1 MLYVNIWATKQTYY
15 VVAQMGLNNLSS
27 KVGTYLENYLATDY
41 MLETISFVYCL
52 LFINTFYLG
61 VSYKLDVSKNKCLL
75 LRIFSKATHFVL
87 CTATLTKVRSTNA
100 HILLNSQNN
109 NTTISSKLMD
119 IQSAENC
126 KGFSETARQIPEKED
141 YKFWSWF
148 AGVID
153 GDGNFDIR
161 IDPISK
167 KRVLKQIR
175 IKLHNRDVRILRRI
189 QDYIHMGRIRADKNK
204 PYSIYTVS
212 TKETM
217 LYIIKN
223 INGLIRLKVPSFKE
237 ACILYNINYKEANYN
252 IELYDSYFAGLIDT
266 DGSIV
271 FNYTGNRIECNL
283 EFQYNEY
290 TSKLNFDNTILNSKP
305 TILIRNKS
313 SKLNDLKNFSSITFK
328 FQNVNNMLFIYDYF
342 LKNRLYSDMKFY
354 RVTKIKS
361 FIEIRKY
368 QKSIKGSIEHKI
380 YSDFVIDWIKYENP
394 LWYKVPFVEKYLL
407 YK

>member
-1 MLYVNIWATKQTYY
+1 MTYY
-15 VVAQMGLNNLSS
+15 VVAQMGQDNLSS
-27 KVGTYLENYLATDY
+27 FNYFASDY
-41 MLETISFVYCL
+41 MLETILFQYCL
-52 LFINTFYLG
+52 LFINTSYLCKEG
-61 VSYKLDVSKNKCLL
+61 YKCAEFNKLNPSAVSFLQLDVSRN
-75 LRIFSKATHFVL
+75 
-87 CTATLTKVRSTNA
+87 N
-100 HILLNSQNN
+100 ILLKSQNN
-109 NTTISSKLMD
+109 NIRDPNGSN
-119 IQSAENC
+119 IQSAENW

-141 YKFWSWF
+141 SKFWNWF

-161 IDPISK
+161 IDPLSN

-189 QDYIHMGRIRADKNK
+189 QDNLHIGRIRADKNK
-204 PYSIYTVS
+204 PYSIYIVS

-237 ACILYNINYKEANYN
+237 ACSLYNINYEEANYN

-271 FNYTGNRIECNL
+271 FNYAGNRIECNL
-283 EFQYNEY
+283 EFQYNEH
-290 TSKLNFDNTILNSKP
+290 TSKLNFDNTIFNSKP
-305 TILIRNKS
+305 TIFKRRKYSKS
-313 SKLNDLKNFSSITFK
+313 GDPKNFTSIVFK

-342 LKNRLYSDMKFY
+342 MHNRLYCDMKFY
-354 RVTKIKS
+354 RVTKIKP

-368 QKSIKGSIEHKI
+368 KTYPKYSIEHKI
-380 YSDFVIDWIKYENP
+380 YSNFMIDWIQYGNP
-394 LWYKVPFVEKYLL
+394 LWYKVPWVKEYLL
-407 YK
+407 YKGK